1 MPIIQTSEI
10 PQPWR
15 DFLHDLDQQA
25 SETVS
30 LHCLGGFAVTICYG
44 LPRATADIDVAS
56 IIPPSEGNALVESG
70 CYGSALHHKHK
81 VYLQR
86 VGIVTLPENYEDR
99 LVELFPGAHK
109 HLRLYALDPY
119 DLALSKLERNIQRDR
134 DDVRYLVNTVPLIRE
149 ALEDRYRTELRVYI
163 GVPERTDLTLRLW
176 LEAFYPT
183 EG

>member
-1 MPIIQTSEI
+1 ML
-10 PQPWR
+10 R
-15 DFLHDLDQQA
+15 
-25 SETVS
+25 
-30 LHCLGGFAVTICYG
+30 
-44 LPRATADIDVAS
+44 
-56 IIPPSEGNALVESG
+56 PSSHPAKGNALVASG
-70 CYGSALHHKHK
+70 GFGSLLHQKHK
-81 VYLQR
+81 VYLER

-99 LVELFPGAHK
+99 LVELFPGVHK

-149 ALEDRYRTELRVYI
+149 VLEERYRTELRLYM

-183 EG
+183 EA

>member
-1 MPIIQTSEI
+1 MSEV
-10 PQPWR
+10 PPPWR
-15 DFLHDLDQQA
+15 GFLRDLDQQA

-30 LHCLGGFAVTICYG
+30 LHCLGGFAVTMCYG

-56 IIPPSEGNALVESG
+56 IIPPSEGKTLVESG
-70 CYGSALHHKHK
+70 GFGSALHQEYK
-81 VYLQR
+81 VYLER
-86 VGIVTLPENYEDR
+86 VGIVTLPENYQDR

-134 DDVRYLVNTVPLIRE
+134 DDVRYLVNTIPLIRE
-149 ALEDRYRTELRVYI
+149 VLEARYSSELRVYI

-176 LEAFYPT
+176 LEAFYPP
-183 EG
+183 EA